1 MSLFDRIQ
9 IVTEKI
15 QKTLDL
21 CNRKDNVVLIAATKN
36 QNINTISN
44 CINKGIIN
52 IGENRVQEAEEK
64 FEQLN
69 TNNKKIVKRMIG
81 HLQSNKL
88 NKALDLF
95 DAIDSIDTVTLAKKI
110 SDKKAKTD
118 TKIQTLLEINTSKE
132 TNKFGF
138 NPEDSQGML
147 ESIELNNINIKGLM
161 TLGPNTNNEKT
172 KREAFELLRNI
183 KEDLNRQIQLNKQL
197 TELSMG
203 MSGDFDLAIQEGS
216 TMVRLGT
223 ALFGRRK
230 NNKE

>member
-15 QKTLDL
+15 QKSLDL
-21 CNRKDNVVLIAATKN
+21 CNRKDKVVLVAATKN
-36 QNINTISN
+36 QNLNTVAK
-44 CINKGIIN
+44 CINSGIIN
-52 IGENRVQEAEEK
+52 IGENRVQEAEQK
-64 FEQLN
+64 FEHLN

-88 NKALDLF
+88 NKALTLF
-95 DAIDSIDTVTLAKKI
+95 DAIDSIDTIELAKKI
-110 SDKKAKTD
+110 AYKTAKTN
-118 TKIQTLLEINTSKE
+118 TQIQALLEVNTSKE
-132 TNKFGF
+132 KSKFGF
-138 NPEDSQGML
+138 NPEDTQGML
-147 ESIELNNINIKGLM
+147 ESLELNNIKIKGLM
-161 TLGPNTNNEKT
+161 TLGPNTNNVKI
-172 KREAFELLRNI
+172 KREAFKRLRNI
-183 KEDLNRQIQLNKQL
+183 KEDLNRQIQPTKQL

-230 NNKE
+230 Q

>member
-15 QKTLDL
+15 QKSLDL
-21 CNRKDNVVLIAATKN
+21 CNRKDSVVLVAATKN
-36 QNINTISN
+36 QNINTLVK
-44 CINKGIIN
+44 CINSGIIN
-52 IGENRVQEAEEK
+52 IGENRVQEAEQK
-64 FEQLN
+64 FERLN

-88 NKALDLF
+88 NKALALF
-95 DAIDSIDTVTLAKKI
+95 DTIDSIDTIALAKKI
-110 SDKKAKTD
+110 ADKTAKTN
-118 TKIQTLLEINTSKE
+118 TTIQTLLEVNTSKE
-132 TNKFGF
+132 EGKFGF
-138 NPEDSQGML
+138 NPEDTQGML
-147 ESIELNNINIKGLM
+147 ESLELNNIKIKGLM
-161 TLGPNTNNEKT
+161 TLGPNTNNVKT
-172 KREAFELLRNI
+172 KREAFERLRNI
-183 KEDLNRQIQLNKQL
+183 KEDLNRQTQPTKQL

-230 NNKE
+230 Q

>member
-15 QKTLDL
+15 QKSLDL
-21 CNRKDNVVLIAATKN
+21 CNRKDKVVLVAATKN
-36 QNINTISN
+36 QNLNTVAK
-44 CINKGIIN
+44 CINSGIIN
-52 IGENRVQEAEEK
+52 IGENRVQEAEQK
-64 FEQLN
+64 FEHLN

-88 NKALDLF
+88 NKALTLF
-95 DAIDSIDTVTLAKKI
+95 DAIDSIDTIELAKKI
-110 SDKKAKTD
+110 AYKTAKTN
-118 TKIQTLLEINTSKE
+118 TQIQALLEVNTSKE
-132 TNKFGF
+132 KSKFGF

-183 KEDLNRQIQLNKQL
+183 KEDLNRQIQPTKQL

-230 NNKE
+230 Q

>member
-15 QKTLDL
+15 QKSLDL
-21 CNRKDNVVLIAATKN
+21 CNRKDKVVLVAATKN
-36 QNINTISN
+36 QNLNTVAK
-44 CINKGIIN
+44 CINSGIIN
-52 IGENRVQEAEEK
+52 IGENRVQEAEQK
-64 FEQLN
+64 FEHLN

-88 NKALDLF
+88 NKALTLF
-95 DAIDSIDTVTLAKKI
+95 DAIDSIDTIELAKKI
-110 SDKKAKTD
+110 AYKTAKTN
-118 TKIQTLLEINTSKE
+118 TQIQALLEVNTSKE
-132 TNKFGF
+132 KSKFGF
-138 NPEDSQGML
+138 NPEDTQGML
-147 ESIELNNINIKGLM
+147 ESLELNNIKIKGLM
-161 TLGPNTNNEKT
+161 TLGPNTNNVKT
-172 KREAFELLRNI
+172 KREAFKRLRNI
-183 KEDLNRQIQLNKQL
+183 KEDLNRQIQPTKQL

-230 NNKE
+230 Q